1 MFYKISQLYSHYSW
15 FYTPQMLLD
24 INGSPQ
30 ILAKSPHIMVLVL
43 VSLWFYIPQT
53 TVQRCAEYPRK
64 KFYPT
69 HSLAKFRGE
78 SAWQYPPPG
87 AFVPRFLSPPPSP
100 PQQQWRPHH
109 GRSTG
114 GPPPG
119 SAPWRKKGCRLV
131 ATRVKPSWFSKISL
145 RCLFFGELFDGSDE
159 NHLGELFWSDC
170 LMLWDLCCHRS
181 WSEDHL
187 RIRSGSRNLGW
198 PSYLSTTCWQQPS
211 NFRCSIH
218 RAPRKDFL

>member
-1 MFYKISQLYSHYSW
+1 
-15 FYTPQMLLD
+15 MLLD
-24 INGSPQ
+24 INDSPQ

-43 VSLWFYIPQT
+43 ISLWFYIPQT
-53 TVQRCAEYPRK
+53 TVQRYAEYPRK

-119 SAPWRKKGCRLV
+119 SAPWRKNGCRLV
-131 ATRVKPSWFSKISL
+131 A
-145 RCLFFGELFDGSDE
+145 GADE
-159 NHLGELFWSDC
+159 NHLGFGVRLLDAVRS
-170 LMLWDLCCHRS
+170 MLPSGEAEVKITWEFDMGPEILDGLHICPRHVGSNHPISGGVPYTGLSKKIFFRTES
-181 WSEDHL
+181 W
-187 RIRSGSRNLGW
+187 N
-198 PSYLSTTCWQQPS
+198 
-211 NFRCSIH
+211 
-218 RAPRKDFL
+218 